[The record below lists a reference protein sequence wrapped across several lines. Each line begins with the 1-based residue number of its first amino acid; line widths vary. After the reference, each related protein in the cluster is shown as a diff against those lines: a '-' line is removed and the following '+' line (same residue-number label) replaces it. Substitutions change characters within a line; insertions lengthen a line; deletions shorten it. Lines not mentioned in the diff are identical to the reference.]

1 MIIRMRKIQRGI
13 RGDGNGEEEVG
24 SAIEAEVLGVGRL
37 VRFGFGRRVAG
48 WWGSGVE
55 DAE

>member
-13 RGDGNGEEEVG
+13 RGDGNGEEEEG